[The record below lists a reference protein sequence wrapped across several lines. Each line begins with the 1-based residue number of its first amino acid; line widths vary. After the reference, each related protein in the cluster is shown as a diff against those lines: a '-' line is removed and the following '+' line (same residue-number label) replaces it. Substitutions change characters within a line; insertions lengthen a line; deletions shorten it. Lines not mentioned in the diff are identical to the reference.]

1 MLKSSKKLFAILL
14 IATFVAGMVVVPNTA
29 FAAKRDPLRDLSID
43 VNKLVSDIEDE
54 DVKNA
59 VLRLNAFG
67 VIAGMEDGK
76 YHPDEKLTREQ
87 FAKILV
93 TALKM
98 DTAAQAGVGY
108 KSFPD
113 VAADR
118 WSAGFIGVA
127 AGQGLIQGYPDGT
140 FKPAKE
146 VTYAE
151 AVTMLVRA
159 LGYKDEFLPGTWP
172 GNYLAKGAEK
182 DITKKVK
189 FSDASGIVNR
199 GDAALMVNNTFDA
212 KLVKVDQYEG
222 TVVKYYE
229 SKKTLLE
236 DKFDIIKAEDA
247 RIVATKRVDDGLKW
261 DQVKIYFTK
270 EIKDAEKDKV
280 EFKEGET
287 KDFYLIK
294 GYNPELVD
302 RKSVV

>member
-29 FAAKRDPLRDLSID
+29 FAAKKRPTLRDLSID

-54 DVKNA
+54 DVKDA

-127 AGQGLIQGYPDGT
+127 AGQGLN
-140 FKPAKE
+140 
-146 VTYAE
+146 
-151 AVTMLVRA
+151 
-159 LGYKDEFLPGTWP
+159 PG
-172 GNYLAKGAEK
+172 L
-182 DITKKVK
+182 
-189 FSDASGIVNR
+189 SGWHI
-199 GDAALMVNNTFDA
+199 
-212 KLVKVDQYEG
+212 
-222 TVVKYYE
+222 
-229 SKKTLLE
+229 
-236 DKFDIIKAEDA
+236 
-247 RIVATKRVDDGLKW
+247 
-261 DQVKIYFTK
+261 
-270 EIKDAEKDKV
+270 
-280 EFKEGET
+280 
-287 KDFYLIK
+287 
-294 GYNPELVD
+294 
-302 RKSVV
+302 